1 MISCR
6 EQSRRMKLV
15 MMTISIVAIHSTLF
29 HDACHL
35 AVSRASAPVLSWLLQ
50 QQTQK
55 RRLEHCLVGPS
66 NLPTHHCHHPS
77 LVRQDL
83 VECSEFDYQLQLV
96 EYSEPTCV
104 DRLAY
109 HQSHMWFDCQSCRL
123 VLAPDPTYASIH
135 RSCRVLN
142 APKQACSGSV

>member
-6 EQSRRMKLV
+6 EQSRRLKLV

-29 HDACHL
+29 HDACLL

-55 RRLEHCLVGPS
+55 RRLEHCLVGLS
-66 NLPTHHCHHPS
+66 NLPTHHCPHPS
-77 LVRQDL
+77 LVRQDRL
-83 VECSEFDYQLQLV
+83 ECLEFECQLQLV
-96 EYSEPTCV
+96 EYSEPTNV

-109 HQSHMWFDCQSCRL
+109 HQSSRL
-123 VLAPDPTYASIH
+123 VLAPDPTYASSH
-135 RSCRVLN
+135 HSCRALYD
-142 APKQACSGSV
+142 PKQACSDSV

>member
-1 MISCR
+1 MISCL
-6 EQSRRMKLV
+6 EQSRKKTLV

-29 HDACHL
+29 HDALLL

-55 RRLEHCLVGPS
+55 RRLEHCLVGLS
-66 NLPTHHCHHPS
+66 NLPTPHCHHPS

-96 EYSEPTCV
+96 EYSEPTNV

-109 HQSHMWFDCQSCRL
+109 HQSSRPHYANSR
-123 VLAPDPTYASIH
+123 APDPIYANSH
-135 RSCRVLN
+135 HSCRVLN
-142 APKQACSGSV
+142 DPTQACSGSV

>member
-1 MISCR
+1 MISYR
-6 EQSRRMKLV
+6 EQSRRMKLL

-29 HDACHL
+29 HDALLL

-55 RRLEHCLVGPS
+55 RRLEHCLVGLS
-66 NLPTHHCHHPS
+66 NLPTPHCHHPS

-96 EYSEPTCV
+96 EYSEPTHV

-109 HQSHMWFDCQSCRL
+109 LQTCHLM
-123 VLAPDPTYASIH
+123 LAPALTCASIH
-135 RSCRVLN
+135 RNCRALCDRI
-142 APKQACSGSV
+142 PACSDF